1 MSGQAGSDQA
11 AVECIERRQERRR
24 AVALVVVRHRLAASL
39 LERQAGLRA
48 IENLDLRFFGEG
60 EDQRVFGQREVES
73 DDIVEFCGAT
83 GVVAELESVDAMRFA
98 ARPRGVFFDA
108 GDAGLDKAVPPARDQ
123 LAPDGHLCGD
133 WFILPTVGGEQ
144 DNLGSQREANRDRT
158 AAGLSLQLLALGFG
172 QCHSWCCS
180 HLFLLPDEDLAN
192 KL

>member
-1 MSGQAGSDQA
+1 MSND
-11 AVECIERRQERRR
+11 V
-24 AVALVVVRHRLAASL
+24 
-39 LERQAGLRA
+39 
-48 IENLDLRFFGEG
+48 
-60 EDQRVFGQREVES
+60 
-73 DDIVEFCGAT
+73 VEFLGET
-83 GVVAELESVDAMRFA
+83 GVVAELEGLDPMGLEAVGAPNAAHRRAADASLFGHGAAAPVSGIGRPLLGGFA
-98 ARPRGVFFDA
+98 DHLLYFVRSEGRLTTRPRGIFLDA

-144 DNLGSQREANRDRT
+144 DNLGSQREANRDRP

-192 KL
+192 NL